1 MKLELRVGYL
11 ITGSFSPSQ
20 ISDSLSI
27 IPSKTWKKGDLIY
40 PKGKL
45 KYKED
50 GCFHVLNFSMTAA
63 FLQQT
68 NLSPGCRNQLRVN
81 LLDHP
86 QGRRRNFGFLGWYSW
101 RESFGAALF
110 TISKVNNESTILTG
124 VACGR
129 AGSSPRIGLSFPDRA
144 GTDQNLRFKSRPSN
158 RWPVLHEAGIQ
169 LHVFI

>member
-50 GCFHVLNFSMTAA
+50 GWLIEEKFVIEDIEADTQTSDEVEDSNDKEVAYPTIESLTLQLFDNLKPRWEKFKEYGKEYKTELSCVVYYSTQVPELHFSNKTIKLIAELN
-63 FLQQT
+63 L
-68 NLSPGCRNQLRVN
+68 NVDIDLYDLS
-81 LLDHP
+81 
-86 QGRRRNFGFLGWYSW
+86 
-101 RESFGAALF
+101 E
-110 TISKVNNESTILTG
+110 
-124 VACGR
+124 
-129 AGSSPRIGLSFPDRA
+129 
-144 GTDQNLRFKSRPSN
+144 
-158 RWPVLHEAGIQ
+158 
-169 LHVFI
+169 